1 MKSATAADRNRDPVL
16 PRALAPGDC
25 IALVA
30 PASPFAVETFEK
42 TCAWLRGSG
51 YHPVPGKNIYC
62 RQGYLAG
69 SEAQRAE
76 DLIQAL
82 VDPAIAAVFCVRG
95 GYGSSRLLPWL
106 PFSMLKRHPKIFLGY
121 SDITFLHLAL
131 WKELR
136 WVTFHGPNG
145 MDLGNGPA
153 DRREEMLEAL
163 SGTRDFIWDLDE
175 TQILRHGVA
184 SGVLLG
190 GNLTCLAHL
199 LMTPYFPEMEGVLLM
214 IEDRGE
220 ALYRL
225 DRVLTHLQLAG
236 VFNNISGLILGH
248 FRDCAAEE
256 QILNLVWDRVKTFQ
270 FPVITGLP
278 FGHGATNDVLPLGT
292 AYSLNTYD
300 RTLHCLQRPFAG

>member
-1 MKSATAADRNRDPVL
+1 MKSAADRNWDPVF
-16 PRALAPGDC
+16 PPALAPGDR

-30 PASPFAVETFEK
+30 PASPFAAEQLEAA
-42 TCAWLRGSG
+42 CDWLRGSG
-51 YHPVPGKNIYC
+51 YHPVPGKSIYR

-69 SEAQRAE
+69 SEAERAE

-82 VDPAIAAVFCVRG
+82 TDPAVAAVFAIRG

-106 PFSMLKRHPKIFLGY
+106 PFSMLKRQPKIFLGY
-121 SDITFLHLAL
+121 SDNTFLHLAL
-131 WKELR
+131 WKEMH
-136 WVTFHGPNG
+136 WVTFHGPHVV
-145 MDLGNGPA
+145 DLGEGP
-153 DRREEMLEAL
+153 DSRRGELLEAL
-163 SGTRDFIWDLDE
+163 GGARDFSWGLDGV
-175 TQILRHGVA
+175 QVLRPGVA
-184 SGVLLG
+184 AGVLLG

-199 LMTPYFPEMEGVLLM
+199 LMTPYFPAMEGVLLM

-225 DRVLTHLQLAG
+225 DRVLTQLLLAG
-236 VFNNISGLILGH
+236 VFDKISGLILGQ
-248 FRDCAAEE
+248 FRDCAGEE
-256 QILNLVWDRVKTFQ
+256 QICNLVRDRVKTFQ

-278 FGHGATNDVLPLGT
+278 FGHGATNDVLPLGA

>member
-1 MKSATAADRNRDPVL
+1 MKSATTADRNRDPVL

-30 PASPFAVETFEK
+30 PASPFAAEELEQA
-42 TCAWLRGSG
+42 CNWLRGSG

-76 DLIQAL
+76 DLIQAVL
-82 VDPAIAAVFCVRG
+82 DPAVAAVVSIRG

-121 SDITFLHLAL
+121 SDNTFLHLAL
-131 WKELR
+131 WQEMR
-136 WVTFHGPNG
+136 WATFHGPHVV
-145 MDLGNGPA
+145 DLADGPA
-153 DRREEMLEAL
+153 DRREGVLAAV
-163 SGTRDFIWDLDE
+163 SGRRDFIWDLDE
-175 TQILRHGVA
+175 TQVLRHGVA
-184 SGVLLG
+184 SGALLG

-214 IEDRGE
+214 VEDRGE

-225 DRVLTHLQLAG
+225 DRVLTQLLLAG
-236 VFNNISGLILGH
+236 VFDKISGLILGH